1 MRLQALSQRGYL
13 LFHWDC
19 AQETLLVC
27 AEKDTLSEQRPTE
40 TRELPEAQAIR
51 LAQRGDAGAFERL
64 YQLHSGRV
72 FALCM
77 GMLKNPIEA
86 EDSTQEV
93 FLHVFRKIHL
103 FRGDAAFSTWLHR
116 VAINTVLM
124 RLRRKAPANASL
136 QEVTEYGEERGV
148 SGRELGGPDLRLEG
162 YVDREALEKAIAQL
176 PPRCKLMFVLYD
188 IQGYAHGEIA
198 KIAGCSVG
206 NAKSQLHKARTRL
219 RALLRKDTGGG
230 EAEKGRSRH
239 DAANSGNPRF
249 LRRPEPCESV

>member
-1 MRLQALSQRGYL
+1 MGVRGG
-13 LFHWDC
+13 
-19 AQETLLVC
+19 VR
-27 AEKDTLSEQRPTE
+27 KGSLSEQRPNE
-40 TRELPEAQAIR
+40 AHELPEAKIVR
-51 LAQRGDAGAFERL
+51 MAQRGDADAFERL

-72 FALCM
+72 YALCLR
-77 GMLKNPIEA
+77 MLKNPTEA

-93 FLHVFRKIHL
+93 FLHVFRKIHS

-124 RLRRKAPANASL
+124 RLRGKTLAKTSL
-136 QEVTEYGEERGV
+136 QEVDEYGKESGV

-219 RALLRKDTGGG
+219 RKLLRKETDGGG
-230 EAEKGRSRH
+230 ETEKGRSRR
-239 DAANSGNPRF
+239 DAANSGNPTF
-249 LRRPEPCESV
+249 LRHPEPCESA

>member
-1 MRLQALSQRGYL
+1 MK
-13 LFHWDC
+13 
-19 AQETLLVC
+19 ETLLVC
-27 AEKDTLSEQRPTE
+27 AEMDSLSEQRPTE
-40 TRELPEAQAIR
+40 TRELADAKVIR
-51 LAQRGDAGAFERL
+51 LAQRGNAGAFERL

-72 FALCM
+72 FALCLR
-77 GMLKNPIEA
+77 MLKNPTEA

-124 RLRRKAPANASL
+124 RLRRKTVAKTSL
-136 QEVTEYGEERGV
+136 EEMTENDEERGV
-148 SGRELGGPDLRLEG
+148 AGRELGGPDLHLEG

-188 IQGYAHGEIA
+188 IQGYAHREIA

-219 RALLRKDTGGG
+219 RALLRQDTGGG
-230 EAEKGRSRH
+230 EAEKDRSRR
-239 DAANSGNPRF
+239 DASNSGSRPF